1 MSVAALS
8 TAISENAPITVVV
21 ANNCGLGMVRDNM
34 KGEPYGVNYPPTNF
48 AMIAKGM
55 GCHAF
60 EVTRKE
66 DMLDCLK
73 EAEKFAGPCLI
84 DVAIDPNASHHPA
97 SDY

>member
-1 MSVAALS
+1 
-8 TAISENAPITVVV
+8 
-21 ANNCGLGMVRDNM
+21 
-34 KGEPYGVNYPPTNF
+34 
-48 AMIAKGM
+48 MIAKGM